1 MKITLTMNE
10 VIALV
15 RNQYRFHDDDNI
27 QIQIEIEGFGE
38 VDAVSTVST
47 VSTDTDGWISVPA
60 DWSKPYPPST
70 VNGCYKLEVSL
81 RDGTLFQ
88 GPPDNWIAFWVQ
100 ENDQYDIVKFRKI
113 A

>member
-1 MKITLTMNE
+1 MKVTLTMNE

-15 RNQYRFHDDDNI
+15 RYQYGFHDDDNI
-27 QIQIEIEGFGE
+27 QVEIEGFGE

-47 VSTDTDGWISVPA
+47 DTDGWINVPA

-81 RDGTLFQ
+81 RDGTLLQ
-88 GPPDNWIAFWVQ
+88 GPPDNWISSWVQ